1 MKSPRVLK
9 IGKYR
14 IHVRIFKPHYVPKDI
29 CPTWGIVRHL
39 FSVVIVGAF
48 FSIIISWQ
56 EFYKTIEI
64 TKELLDA
71 LQWLI
76 DSEDAHQYALEI
88 MKKAKRKIKKAE
100 KLALDKQPEV

>member
-48 FSIIISWQ
+48 FSIIISW
-56 EFYKTIEI
+56 
-64 TKELLDA
+64 
-71 LQWLI
+71 
-76 DSEDAHQYALEI
+76 
-88 MKKAKRKIKKAE
+88 
-100 KLALDKQPEV
+100 

>member
-1 MKSPRVLK
+1 MIK
-9 IGKYR
+9 
-14 IHVRIFKPHYVPKDI
+14 
-29 CPTWGIVRHL
+29 
-39 FSVVIVGAF
+39 
-48 FSIIISWQ
+48 
-56 EFYKTIEI
+56 I